1 MRLGLIAGVLA
12 MVSAI
17 PAAAIALDGTYGLD
31 CSAEISDM
39 RVTVEGDRIK
49 FWETRCRLTNPVNI
63 RDMEGA
69 VLYDAVCTGEGVDW
83 TERMLLMPSM
93 DGGLIR
99 LGRGVAVTYDRCD

>member
-1 MRLGLIAGVLA
+1 MRTGLIAGILA
-12 MVSAI
+12 MVSATS
-17 PAAAIALDGTYGLD
+17 AGAIALDGTYDLD
-31 CSAEISDM
+31 CSAEMSDM
-39 RVTVEGDRIK
+39 RVTIEGDRIR
-49 FWETRCRLTNPVNI
+49 FWETRCRLTDPVNI